1 MSSFLDRKQGIYDLT
16 KTYAVKNITDKPFTF
31 RWNSNPMTIQPG
43 KELNMP
49 EHFMIVAVTKMVD
62 EIMQEETRIEEV
74 SMRKEL
80 RDPYWRSPKG
90 ISMGVPAA
98 RKVYEDKI
106 VREVQLDD
114 SDPQTQIRKVQL
126 KEEIMGNILDG
137 QKQPAPIEAALG
149 GIASTNGSAFPKEF
163 ADIGVK

>member
-1 MSSFLDRKQGIYDLT
+1 MSSFLDKKSGVYDIT

-31 RWNSNPMTIQPG
+31 RWNSNPMTIQQG

-62 EIMQEETRIEEV
+62 EIMQEETRVEEV
-74 SMRKEL
+74 EMRKQL

-90 ISMGVPAA
+90 IALGVPAA

-106 VREVQLDD
+106 VREVKLDE
-114 SDPQTQIRKVQL
+114 SDPQTQVRKVQL
-126 KEEIMGNILDG
+126 KEEIMGDILNS
-137 QKQPAPIEAALG
+137 QKPPAPIESALA
-149 GIASTNGSAFPKEF
+149 GIASTDGSAFPKEF
-163 ADIGVK
+163 ADIGAK